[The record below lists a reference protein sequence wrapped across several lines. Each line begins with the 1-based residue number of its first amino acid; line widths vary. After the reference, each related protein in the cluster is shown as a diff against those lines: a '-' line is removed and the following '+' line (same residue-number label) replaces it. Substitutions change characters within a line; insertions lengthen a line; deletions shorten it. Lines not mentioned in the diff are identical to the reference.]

1 MMQQGFASLR
11 PHGDSENGQE
21 SFWPSFTD
29 IMMVVVMIF
38 MITSVVV
45 VMRNWELVEE
55 LRNTMESERLAEEMV
70 RSANETNE
78 TLGEQLT
85 RAQHQLSE
93 LRLALMQAKELD
105 EQKSLQLSESERQLL
120 LTQQSLKQQQDEN
133 ENSQQAIVLLNEE
146 MVAKTAIISS
156 NENRIISLNDERDEL
171 HKTVEEQKS
180 NVLKLQGQV
189 GKVDG
194 LYLALQGN
202 FDDLKVKY
210 DKLIKPAR
218 SAKGKHVVDVR
229 YERSAKGEKISF
241 RDQSEKKYSLLSRD
255 DLDQRL
261 AELKK
266 KYPKKLYIKIIIPE
280 ESGLTYNEAWG
291 FMKKILEK
299 YDYYYQK

>member
-1 MMQQGFASLR
+1 MQQGFTNLR
-11 PHGDSENGQE
+11 PHSDSENGQE

-45 VMRNWELVEE
+45 VMRNWELVKE
-55 LRNTMESERLAEEMV
+55 LRNTMESERLAEEMF
-70 RSANETNE
+70 RSVNQTNE
-78 TLGEQLT
+78 TLEDQLVQ
-85 RAQHQLSE
+85 AQHQLSE

-105 EQKSLQLSESERQLL
+105 EQKNYQLGEQEKQLL
-120 LTQQSLKQQQDEN
+120 IIQQSLRQRLDEN
-133 ENSQQAIVLLNEE
+133 ENLQATIALLNEE
-146 MVAKTAIISS
+146 VAAQTVTIAS
-156 NENRIISLNDERDEL
+156 NENRITSLSSERDEL
-171 HKTVEEQKS
+171 HKAVEEQKS
-180 NVLKLQGQV
+180 NTLLLQGQFD
-189 GKVDG
+189 KVDG
-194 LYLALQGN
+194 LYQSLQGN

-218 SAKGKHVVDVR
+218 SARGKHVVDVR
-229 YERSAKGEKISF
+229 YEKTAKGEKISF
-241 RDQSEKKYSLLSRD
+241 RDQGEKKYSYLNRS
-255 DLDQRL
+255 DLDLRL

-299 YDYYYQK
+299 YDYYYQQ